1 MVFINLSL
9 HAINIVFLTSFIN
22 QYLMVQYPLKFS
34 LSFICLIND
43 LLLFI
48 SLLIFMLYW
57 HPLKSLGLIF
67 IVFSVIFISDY
78 IKSGRQKIYDVHEL
92 KVYFFLLL
100 LEINCHQRNNV
111 TLMTTF
117 FIFQSFEF
125 TYKTNRLYQPY
136 LAWKLLHTNVCFFI
150 EEFIYMYIDSKC
162 LNTRWIK
169 N

>member
-57 HPLKSLGLIF
+57 HRLKSLGLIF

-117 FIFQSFEF
+117 
-125 TYKTNRLYQPY
+125 LYFNH
-136 LAWKLLHTNVCFFI
+136 LNLLIKRIGCISRTSLESYCTKCLCFFI